1 MIFAKYKITTDGMRT
16 KISPEDYDT
25 EPLSKYS
32 YIGVD
37 EFYNNFEEILEFF
50 KVKKKNKAATFDLLL
65 KQKRAVFTS
74 HIPVYS
80 TMLRPQSVTS
90 DTFYFGGIDKIIN
103 TLYSLSEYLK
113 NCLDIEADYILQ
125 RIQTKVNKMWDLN
138 LDMING
144 KEGLIR
150 DSLLGGSLNYT
161 SRDITQTRHITA
173 M

>member
-150 DSLLGGSLNYT
+150 DSLLGGSLVL
-161 SRDITQTRHITA
+161 
-173 M
+173 